1 MTRLPRI
8 SGHDCVKAL
17 GKAGFEMVRQRGSHM
32 TLRRSLPYCVIPVPN
47 QKVLGPGLLRA
58 IIKQAG
64 MTPDEFRKLLA

>member
-17 GKAGFEMVRQRGSHM
+17 GNAGFEMVRQRGSHLM
-32 TLRRSLPYCVIPVPN
+32 LRRSLPYCVIPVPN